1 MTDYKA
7 GRAEAPDILRQQMGL
22 VRQVVDVLHVP
33 TVELAGYEADDV
45 IATLATRARD
55 RGDDVVIVTGDR
67 DTYQLVEDPHV
78 KVLYNR
84 RGVSDYVLYDEA
96 GIKERTGVTPA
107 EYPAYAALRGDPSDN
122 LPGVLTARKRRVPWG
137 TLFWSALSGLVL
149 LALGLAVT
157 NLVED
162 LYARAPWLGAIGLA
176 LALVAGVALLVVMLR
191 EIVGLARLATVES
204 LRQRALSIIESD
216 DRDGGR
222 ALIRQLAVLY
232 GGRPGALGVLR
243 LLRQVMA
250 HLAVTGGVGMADSV
264 VQQVI
269 GHGIAS
275 RLSARLGEGMV
286 NGLLT
291 ARLGLLTID
300 LVRPLPFH
308 ELARPALNDLAA
320 TLLRP
325 AEGPAGQVERVLEAQ
340 VAVPVARHAALR
352 TRLDQVAPARQLRLG
367 ELGEPRQHARADRR
381 AHEGA
386 ELLEKLK

>member
-1 MTDYKA
+1 MTETLRKPAIFSVDDPRLVIARPEEAQCPKVDSI
-7 GRAEAPDILRQQMGL
+7 AEAP
-22 VRQVVDVLHVP
+22 
-33 TVELAGYEADDV
+33 A
-45 IATLATRARD
+45 
-55 RGDDVVIVTGDR
+55 
-67 DTYQLVEDPHV
+67 
-78 KVLYNR
+78 
-84 RGVSDYVLYDEA
+84 
-96 GIKERTGVTPA
+96 
-107 EYPAYAALRGDPSDN
+107 DN
-122 LPGVLTARKRRVPWG
+122 LPAVLTPRKRRAPWG

-176 LALVAGVALLVVMLR
+176 LALLAGLALLVVMLR
-191 EIVGLARLATVES
+191 EIIGLARLATVES

-222 ALIRQLAVLY
+222 ALVADMLSLTKRIPRLARARARLEDHGADIIDGRDLVRLAERELMSPLDVEARRLVVSASKRVSVVTAISPRAAVDMIFVLINGLRLVRQLAVLY

-243 LLRQVMA
+243 LLRQVMS

-308 ELARPALNDLAA
+308 ELPRPALNDLAS

-325 AEGPAGQVERVLEAQ
+325 AEAEGQTGPTERPL
-340 VAVPVARHAALR
+340 PGKGR
-352 TRLDQVAPARQLRLG
+352 
-367 ELGEPRQHARADRR
+367 
-381 AHEGA
+381 
-386 ELLEKLK
+386 